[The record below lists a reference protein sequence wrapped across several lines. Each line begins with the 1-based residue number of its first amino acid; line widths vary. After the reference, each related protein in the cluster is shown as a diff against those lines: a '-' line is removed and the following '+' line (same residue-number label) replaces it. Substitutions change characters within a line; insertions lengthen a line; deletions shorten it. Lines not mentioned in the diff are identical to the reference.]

1 MESLTC
7 SICLCELD
15 IKNNKLTKC
24 NHLCHKECLESYM
37 NRSNTCPLC
46 RAELDGCIDV
56 DFEPTSEQLLKL
68 QTLNDDTLLIILSK
82 MLHSVDRDNYTSIYH
97 YYACKTACD
106 KIQKLTQ
113 IFSGLKIK
121 VSLSQIMYKSKMDNG
136 IFAHLIYFATQ
147 NSDQIV
153 GVQFYTLSDERLGFN
168 YSLFLSKFK
177 NIESLDLSLFRQGTI
192 IDIIKDFP
200 NLKELDLGLY
210 HVTSD
215 ELSFI
220 KDNLQNLTHFG
231 SVNRNNDEMKM
242 ICEYFPN
249 LTSLSLP
256 CCSSVD
262 NTCPYHIEDE
272 VILCMTQLK
281 DLKRLDISE
290 SYINDSQYMIII
302 NELPELEELIVGG
315 VTIGGIL
322 DNRIKYNKLRTL
334 DLSMSKVSPRTYN
347 LIKARIPNMEI
358 IFMIQKNKIIKIN
371 TAHDMLYFDG
381 SYVKYDDVIEQIMAI

>member
-1 MESLTC
+1 
-7 SICLCELD
+7 
-15 IKNNKLTKC
+15 
-24 NHLCHKECLESYM
+24 M

-68 QTLNDDTLLIILSK
+68 QTLNDDALRIILSK
-82 MLHSVDRDNYTSIYH
+82 MLHSVDINNYTSIFH
-97 YYACKTACD
+97 YFVCKTECD
-106 KIQKLTQ
+106 EIQKLAR
-113 IFSGLKIK
+113 IFNELKVKI
-121 VSLSQIMYKSKMDNG
+121 SLSQIMYKARLDKG
-136 IFAHLIYFATQ
+136 TFAHLICFATQ
-147 NSDQIV
+147 NSDQIT
-153 GVQFYTLSDERLGFN
+153 GIQFYTLADERFGLK

-177 NIESLDLSLFRQGTI
+177 NIESLNLSLLDQGTI

-220 KDNLQNLTHFG
+220 KDNLPNLTHFG

-256 CCSSVD
+256 CCCSINHV
-262 NTCPYHIEDE
+262 CPCHIENE
-272 VILCMTQLK
+272 TIHSMTQLK

-290 SYINDSQYMIII
+290 SYISDSQYMIII

-315 VTIGGIL
+315 VTICGIL